1 MDARQLILLGTGAA
15 MVTECYNTCFLVRT
29 PDGEYFLTDA
39 GGGNGIL
46 RQMKWAGA
54 DFEHLHYMF
63 VTHGHTD
70 HIVGTIWV
78 LRQIAELMNED
89 IYADKFHLYGHN
101 VAIQIIEMMAELMLK
116 KKDLAHLGKR
126 ILLHEIRDGEEVHFL
141 GMKLTA
147 FDIVS
152 TKAKQFGYR
161 LRFPNRRTLTCLG
174 DEPYN
179 ERNRAY
185 VEKADWLLSEA
196 FCRYED
202 RELFQPYEK
211 HHSTV
216 KEAAELAQ
224 ELRVKHLVLYHTE
237 DQNIDRRKALYTEE
251 ARRYYSGP
259 IYVPDDLDVIEI
271 D

>member
-1 MDARQLILLGTGAA
+1 MRELIFLGTGSA
-15 MVTECYNTCFLVRT
+15 MVTECYNTCFLLRQ

-46 RQMKWAGA
+46 RQMKRVEA

-70 HIVGTIWV
+70 HIIGVIWV
-78 LRQIAELMNED
+78 LRKIATLMNED
-89 IYADKFHLYGHN
+89 IYDGEFHVYGHN
-101 VAIQIIEMMAELMLK
+101 VACQIIEMMAELMLK

-126 ILLHEIRDGEEVHFL
+126 IQLHEIRDGETVNFL

-147 FDIVS
+147 FDIAS

-161 LRFPNRRTLTCLG
+161 LRFANRHTLTCLG
-174 DEPYN
+174 DEPFN
-179 ERNRAY
+179 DRCKSY
-185 VEKADWLLSEA
+185 VEKTDWLLSEA

-202 RELFQPYEK
+202 REIFKPYEK
-211 HHSTV
+211 NHSTV
-216 KEAAELAQ
+216 REASELAQ
-224 ELRVKHLVLYHTE
+224 TLQAKHLVLYHTE
-237 DQNIDRRKALYTEE
+237 DKNLAQRKALYTAE
-251 ARRYYSGP
+251 ARTYYNGEVF
-259 IYVPDDLDVIEI
+259 VPDDLDRIEI